1 MHRGHS
7 MHFITQNKGSIN
19 RAGLGVLSI
28 QHGDSYPLE
37 LVGMLAF
44 SPPSFLGS
52 SWLLY
57 GLVPLVDDEK
67 QSWRV
72 GQRMRG
78 HRRWS
83 VEQQEERQVAAG
95 LLEAGEWARL
105 EAILG
110 QGWEWH
116 LAGVYPGCIHGLR
129 C

>member
-28 QHGDSYPLE
+28 QHGDSHPLE

-57 GLVPLVDDEK
+57 RLVPLVDDEK

-83 VEQQEERQVAAG
+83 VQQQEERQVAAG

-105 EAILG
+105 ATGSNSWSGLG
-110 QGWEWH
+110 VASGWS
-116 LAGVYPGCIHGLR
+116 LS
-129 C
+129 